1 MEDTGVIQSKYRAL
15 AGRLDEATL
24 RLWAAVE
31 ARALGRGGVSMVAKA
46 IGMSRTTIYAGLE
59 ELEAPK
65 VRSASTP
72 SSSGDGAG
80 KRRIRAKGGGRK
92 KLSDKDATLLRD
104 LDALVEPTARGDP
117 MSPLRW
123 TCKSTPRLAQDL
135 AKLGHEVSQ
144 RSVCDLL
151 AQLNYSLQSTRKT
164 REGGQH
170 ADRDAQFHHI
180 ASMAA
185 QYQAAG
191 DPVISVDTK
200 KKELIGDFKNGGREW
215 RPKGDPEP
223 VRVHDFI
230 DPELGKVAPYGVYD
244 ITTNQGWV
252 SVGIDHDT
260 AEFAVESIRRWWKEM
275 GCPHYPRARRLLITA
290 DCGGSNGYRVR
301 LWPLQLQK
309 LADEV
314 NLVIQVCHLPPG
326 TSKWNKIEHRMFCH
340 ITNNWRGRPLVS
352 REVVV
357 NLIGS
362 TTTDSG
368 LRIRSQLD
376 ENSYQAGDQG
386 VGRGTGR
393 DGDRTRRVSWRVELQ
408 IATTRAAYHNMKCSR
423 YFC

>member
-1 MEDTGVIQSKYRAL
+1 MEDTGVIQGKYRAL

-72 SSSGDGAG
+72 SSSGDGSG

-376 ENSYQAGDQG
+376 ENSYQAGIKVSDEELAELAIE
-386 VGRGTGR
+386 R
-393 DGDRTRRVSWRVELQ
+393 DEFHGEWNYRLRPREQ
-408 IATTRAAYHNMKCSR
+408 PTTT
-423 YFC
+423 